1 MPDRD
6 NQMNKQPMFSS
17 DLSRRSVF
25 TKIMHAFLLIAVV
38 HQLAASLLM
47 EAPRPGRSADI
58 FFTLHEYGGYAAFGI
73 LCVFWIW
80 SIVRRGETKLGALFP
95 WFSGDRIKAVI
106 TDLRLH
112 ALELRRRRL
121 PVADDRPLASAI
133 HGLGLLTVTLMALT
147 GILPASGLV
156 SPESGQLLISAH
168 KLFANLMWAYL
179 IAHAGLAV
187 MHEVIGERVLPKM
200 FSKNG

>member
-1 MPDRD
+1 M
-6 NQMNKQPMFSS
+6 
-17 DLSRRSVF
+17 V
-25 TKIMHAFLLIAVV
+25 TKIMHALLLITVV
-38 HQLAASLLM
+38 HQLAVSLLM
-47 EAPRPGRSADI
+47 EGPRPGRSADI
-58 FFTLHEYGGYAAFGI
+58 FFTLHEYGGYAAFVV

-95 WFSGDRIKAVI
+95 WFSGDRIKAVVA
-106 TDLRLH
+106 DLRLH
-112 ALELRRRRL
+112 ATELRRRRL
-121 PVADDRPLASAI
+121 PAADDRPLASAI

-147 GILPASGLV
+147 GVLPAVGLV
-156 SPESGQLLISAH
+156 SPGSGQLLISTH

-187 MHEVIGERVLPKM
+187 VHEVIGERVLPKM